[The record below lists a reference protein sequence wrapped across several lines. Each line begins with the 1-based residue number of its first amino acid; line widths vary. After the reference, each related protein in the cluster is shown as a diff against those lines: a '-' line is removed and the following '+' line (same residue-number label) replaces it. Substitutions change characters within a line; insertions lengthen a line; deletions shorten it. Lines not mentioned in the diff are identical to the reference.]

1 MLVLLPPSETKVSG
15 GEPGTSLDLSQLS
28 FGAQNPVRSAL
39 LQQVVEL
46 SGDETAALTALKL
59 GPKGA
64 PEVQRNQEV
73 LRSPVMPALERY
85 TGVLFDALGVHDL
98 EPEAQAWV
106 EETLAVFSAL
116 FGLVRASDPIPAYR
130 LSFDSK
136 LSGGP
141 LAAQWAEVTAELW
154 EQVPD
159 FVLDLRSEGY
169 WKLAPVPPGQGVFVS
184 LVKEGPAG
192 SRKAVG
198 HANKSVKGALVR
210 SLAITG
216 AKCDS
221 VEDVVAWGL
230 THGYAFD
237 RDSLREGV
245 IDLVISDS

>member
-28 FGAQNPVRSAL
+28 FSMQNPVRSAL

-46 SGDETAALTALKL
+46 SEDETAALAALKL

-85 TGVLFDALGVHDL
+85 TGVLFDALGVQDL
-98 EPEAQAWV
+98 EPEAREWV
-106 EETLAVFSAL
+106 RDTVAVFSAL
-116 FGLVRASDPIPAYR
+116 FGLVRAFDPIPAYR

-136 LSGGP
+136 LSGGS
-141 LAAQWAEVTAELW
+141 LVGQWAQVTEELW

-169 WKLAPVPPGQGVFVS
+169 RKLAPVPPGRGVFVS
-184 LVKEGPAG
+184 LVKEGPVGA
-192 SRKAVG
+192 RKAVG

-210 SLAITG
+210 SLAVSG
-216 AKCDS
+216 ARCDS
-221 VEDVVAWGL
+221 VEDVVSWGS
-230 THGYAFD
+230 THGYDFD
-237 RDSLREGV
+237 VDSLREGV

>member
-28 FGAQNPVRSAL
+28 FAAQNPVRSAL
-39 LQQVVEL
+39 LQQVVKL
-46 SGDETAALTALKL
+46 SADETAALSALKL

-64 PEVQRNQEV
+64 PEVQRNQEA

-85 TGVLFDALGVHDL
+85 TGVLFDALDVHDL
-98 EPEAQAWV
+98 EPVPRAWV
-106 EETLAVFSAL
+106 EDTVAVFSAL
-116 FGLVRASDPIPAYR
+116 FGLLRAFDPIPAYR

-141 LAAQWAEVTAELW
+141 LATQWAQVTKEVW

-169 WKLAPVPPGQGVFVS
+169 RKLAPVPPGQGVFVS
-184 LVKEGPAG
+184 LVKEGPVG

-198 HANKSVKGALVR
+198 HANKSAKGTLVR

-216 AKCDS
+216 ARCDS
-221 VEDVVAWGL
+221 VEEVVSWGS

-237 RDSLREGV
+237 MDSLGEGV
-245 IDLVISDS
+245 IDLVISGS

>member
-1 MLVLLPPSETKVSG
+1 M
-15 GEPGTSLDLSQLS
+15 QLS
-28 FGAQNPVRSAL
+28 FSAQNPVRSAL

-46 SGDETAALTALKL
+46 SADETAALSALKL
-59 GPKGA
+59 GPRGA

-85 TGVLFDALGVHDL
+85 TGVLFDALGFHDL
-98 EPEAQAWV
+98 EPEARAWV
-106 EETLAVFSAL
+106 EDTVAVFSAL
-116 FGLVRASDPIPAYR
+116 FGLLRAFDPIPAYR

-141 LAAQWAEVTAELW
+141 LAAQWAQVTTELW

-169 WKLAPVPPGQGVFVS
+169 RKLAPVPPGQGVFVS
-184 LVKEGPAG
+184 LVKEGPVG

-198 HANKSVKGALVR
+198 HANKSAKGTLVR

-216 AKCDS
+216 ARCES
-221 VEDVVAWGL
+221 VEDVVSWGL
-230 THGYAFD
+230 THGYALD
-237 RDSLREGV
+237 MDSLREGV
-245 IDLVISDS
+245 IDLVISGS

>member
-28 FGAQNPVRSAL
+28 FAAQNPVRSAL
-39 LQQVVEL
+39 LQQVVKL
-46 SGDETAALTALKL
+46 SADETAALSALKL

-85 TGVLFDALGVHDL
+85 TGVLFDVLGVHDL
-98 EPEAQAWV
+98 EREARAWAEDTV
-106 EETLAVFSAL
+106 AVFSAL
-116 FGLVRASDPIPAYR
+116 FGLLRAFDPIPAYR

-141 LAAQWAEVTAELW
+141 LAAQWAQVTKEVW

-169 WKLAPVPPGQGVFVS
+169 RKLAPVPPGQGVFVS
-184 LVKEGPAG
+184 LVKEGPVG
-192 SRKAVG
+192 YRKAVG
-198 HANKSVKGALVR
+198 HANKSAKGTLVR

-216 AKCDS
+216 ARCES
-221 VEDVVAWGL
+221 VEEVVSWGS

-237 RDSLREGV
+237 MDSLREGV
-245 IDLVISDS
+245 IDLVISGS

>member
-28 FGAQNPVRSAL
+28 FAAQNPVRSAL
-39 LQQVVEL
+39 LQQVVKL
-46 SGDETAALTALKL
+46 SADETAALSALKL

-98 EPEAQAWV
+98 EPEARGWV
-106 EETLAVFSAL
+106 EDTVAVFSAL
-116 FGLVRASDPIPAYR
+116 FGLLRAFDPIPAYR

-141 LAAQWAEVTAELW
+141 LAAQWAQVTTEVW

-169 WKLAPVPPGQGVFVS
+169 RKLAPVPPGQGVFVS
-184 LVKEGPAG
+184 LVKEGPVG

-198 HANKSVKGALVR
+198 HANKSAKGALVR

-216 AKCDS
+216 ARCES
-221 VEDVVAWGL
+221 VEDVVSWGS

-237 RDSLREGV
+237 MDSLREGV
-245 IDLVISDS
+245 IDLVISGS

>member
-28 FGAQNPVRSAL
+28 FAAQNPVRSAL
-39 LQQVVEL
+39 LQQVVKL
-46 SGDETAALTALKL
+46 SADETAALSALKL

-85 TGVLFDALGVHDL
+85 NGVLFDALGVHDL
-98 EPEAQAWV
+98 EREARAWV
-106 EETLAVFSAL
+106 EDTVAVFSAL
-116 FGLVRASDPIPAYR
+116 FGLLRAFDPIPAYR

-141 LAAQWAEVTAELW
+141 LAAQWAQVTTEVW

-169 WKLAPVPPGQGVFVS
+169 RKLAPVPPGQGVFVS
-184 LVKEGPAG
+184 LVKEGPVG

-198 HANKSVKGALVR
+198 HANKSAKGALVR

-216 AKCDS
+216 ARCDS
-221 VEDVVAWGL
+221 VEEVVSWGS

-237 RDSLREGV
+237 MDSLREGV
-245 IDLVISDS
+245 IDLVISGS